1 MYIWKAVS
9 LCLFCILS
17 CLMCCFYS
25 EFVCLLRRNKYDD
38 DDDDAL
44 QIIREPKGPACPNS
58 EWRFP
63 AFDATISIPVSRTKG
78 QRSKVKVTRPISAD
92 THREPYLPNGKA
104 YELLIMAVNV
114 RECFANCTWNLNA
127 SFGSYTRW
135 PKKWF
140 HFILLLYNSRSISN
154 FWQWT
159 RKNNQGNEFHR
170 LVMENGNSPILLKP
184 SHGK

>member
-1 MYIWKAVS
+1 MLHFEFFDMNLYYVIWKAVS

-38 DDDDAL
+38 DDDDDAL
-44 QIIREPKGPACPNS
+44 QIIREPRPSVPKFGMKVPHLWCDNKHTG
-58 EWRFP
+58 FK
-63 AFDATISIPVSRTKG
+63 DK
-78 QRSKVKVTRPISAD
+78 RSKVKVTRPISAD

-159 RKNNQGNEFHR
+159 RKNN
-170 LVMENGNSPILLKP
+170 
-184 SHGK
+184 